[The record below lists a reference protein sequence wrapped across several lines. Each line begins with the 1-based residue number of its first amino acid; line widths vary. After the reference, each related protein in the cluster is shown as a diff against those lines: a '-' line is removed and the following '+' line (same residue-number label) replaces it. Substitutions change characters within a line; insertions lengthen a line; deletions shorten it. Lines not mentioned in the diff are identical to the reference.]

1 MATDKKV
8 VKKKAVYSV
17 KPSKLGFKIMAKI
30 GSFTLSEDLS
40 QAQLKKLNDNGF
52 SQCINVENK

>member
-8 VKKKAVYSV
+8 VKKKDVYSV
-17 KPSKLGFKIMAKI
+17 KPNKLGFKIMAKI
-30 GSFTLSEDLS
+30 GNFVLSEDLT

-52 SQCINVENK
+52 SQYIEIK